1 MMKLLKLLYVLKIGC
16 VLQLLVCVLFVLAS
30 CSHCFQCT
38 SYCLFVCLCS
48 MSENGGEFGDT
59 LWPSD
64 DEALS
69 DDVCGSET

>member
-1 MMKLLKLLYVLKIGC
+1 VLRIGC
-16 VLQLLVCVLFVLAS
+16 VLQLLVCILFVPAS
-30 CSHCFQCT
+30 CSHCSQCN

-48 MSENGGEFGDT
+48 VPENGGEFGDT

-69 DDVCGSET
+69 DGVCGSET

>member
-1 MMKLLKLLYVLKIGC
+1 MP
-16 VLQLLVCVLFVLAS
+16 
-30 CSHCFQCT
+30 
-38 SYCLFVCLCS
+38 
-48 MSENGGEFGDT
+48 ENGGEFGDT